1 MALGP
6 PPPIFPAVA
15 AAAQG
20 EQGRHLGL
28 TGATGV
34 GVGAIV
40 GGGILVLAGAAFQET
55 GPSTILAFALNGAI
69 AVMTALS
76 FAEMASMFPESG
88 GAYTFAKKVLTVRAA
103 FGMGW
108 VLWFAYIVAGVLYA
122 LGFAEYAVLAIGEL
136 LQATNGSE
144 PAWLHKRATLSV
156 LAVAATGAYSLLAVR
171 KSEGGGRLETIGKLV
186 LFVVLLLAG
195 GWALGTSPSG
205 TTREGLTPFFENGT
219 TGLLTAMGVT
229 FIALQGFDLIATV
242 GGEVKKPERNIP
254 RAMLTSLGIA
264 LVIYLP
270 LLFLVSA
277 VGAPAGQ
284 GIAEMS
290 RARPATVMADAA
302 YNFAGVT
309 GYWMVIVA
317 AILSTLSAL
326 SANVLAASRIALRMA
341 NDRTLPRVLQQRHSS
356 RGTPVMA
363 IYATA
368 VAMAFTLLMIPN
380 VSAAGAAA
388 SLIFLISFALVHW
401 THLLARRRSG
411 IKAPFQTPWFPAIPI
426 IGGLACASLA
436 AYQAVTAPVAGGIA
450 VVWLGLG
457 VILYYGLFADRAQAV
472 DAFTEAHDPRLGRL
486 RGRSPLVLAPVA
498 NPASAVG
505 IVTLANALATP
516 VVGRVVLLTVVRRPS
531 DFAAAEAATTKALQ
545 DANNVVGQALTASLR
560 AGHSPEALMTIAYD
574 PWKEIA
580 RVARAYECE
589 SLLVGFSSLES
600 QGNVR
605 HIEHLLNDV
614 ECDVVALRAP
624 KDWSLTSSTRIIVP
638 VGGRGGHDE
647 LRARLLGSLG
657 RAGCTSIRFI
667 QVTGDSLPMALR
679 RHRERELRIFAEEE
693 TFGVPDVDLIQSDDI
708 VQTVANEAG
717 PNDLIILGLR
727 HQRGKRLFSELAL
740 QVARETSAATLMISR
755 RM

>member
-1 MALGP
+1 
-6 PPPIFPAVA
+6 V
-15 AAAQG
+15 AQG
-20 EQGRHLGL
+20 DQGRHLGF

-55 GPSTILAFALNGAI
+55 GPSTILAFALNGVI
-69 AVMTALS
+69 AFMTALS

-122 LGFAEYAVLAIGEL
+122 LGFAEYAVLALSEI
-136 LQATNGSE
+136 LQATSGSE

-156 LAVAATGAYSLLAVR
+156 LAVAATVAYSLLAVR
-171 KSEGGGRLETIGKLV
+171 KSEGGGQLETIGKLM

-195 GWALGTSPSG
+195 AWALGAAPSG
-205 TTREGLTPFFENGT
+205 TASEGLTPFFENGA

-264 LVIYLP
+264 LAIYLP

-277 VGAPAGQ
+277 VGTSPGQ

-302 YNFAGVT
+302 YNFAGVA
-309 GYWMVIVA
+309 GYWMMIVA
-317 AILSTLSAL
+317 AI
-326 SANVLAASRIALRMA
+326 
-341 NDRTLPRVLQQRHSS
+341 VLQRRHPF

-411 IKAPFQTPWFPAIPI
+411 IQAPFRTPWFPAIPV

-436 AYQAVTAPVAGGIA
+436 AYQAVTAPAAGGIA
-450 VVWLGLG
+450 AVWFGLG

-498 NPASAVG
+498 NPASAAG

-531 DFAAAEAATTKALQ
+531 DFAAAEVATTKALQ

-580 RVARAYECE
+580 RVARSYECE
-589 SLLVGFSSLES
+589 SLLVGFASLERD
-600 QGNVR
+600 GNVQ

-647 LRARLLGSLG
+647 LRARVLGSLG
-657 RAGCTSIRFI
+657 RAGCARVRFV
-667 QVTGDSLPMALR
+667 QVTAESLPTVLR
-679 RHRERELRIFAEEE
+679 RQRERELRIFAEEE
-693 TFGVPDVDLIQSDDI
+693 TFGVPDVAVIQSNDI
-708 VQTVANEAG
+708 VQTVASEAG

-727 HQRGKRLFSELAL
+727 HQKGKRLFSELAL
-740 QVARETSAATLMISR
+740 HVARKTSAATLMISR
-755 RM
+755 RT

>member
-1 MALGP
+1 
-6 PPPIFPAVA
+6 
-15 AAAQG
+15 
-20 EQGRHLGL
+20 
-28 TGATGV
+28 
-34 GVGAIV
+34 
-40 GGGILVLAGAAFQET
+40 
-55 GPSTILAFALNGAI
+55 
-69 AVMTALS
+69 
-76 FAEMASMFPESG
+76 
-88 GAYTFAKKVLTVRAA
+88 
-103 FGMGW
+103 
-108 VLWFAYIVAGVLYA
+108 
-122 LGFAEYAVLAIGEL
+122 
-136 LQATNGSE
+136 
-144 PAWLHKRATLSV
+144 
-156 LAVAATGAYSLLAVR
+156 
-171 KSEGGGRLETIGKLV
+171 
-186 LFVVLLLAG
+186 
-195 GWALGTSPSG
+195 
-205 TTREGLTPFFENGT
+205 
-219 TGLLTAMGVT
+219 
-229 FIALQGFDLIATV
+229 
-242 GGEVKKPERNIP
+242 
-254 RAMLTSLGIA
+254 
-264 LVIYLP
+264 
-270 LLFLVSA
+270 
-277 VGAPAGQ
+277 
-284 GIAEMS
+284 
-290 RARPATVMADAA
+290 MADAA
-302 YNFAGVT
+302 YNFAGIT

-380 VSAAGAAA
+380 VAAAGAAA

-411 IKAPFQTPWFPAIPI
+411 IKAPFQTPWFPAIPV

-436 AYQAVTAPVAGGIA
+436 AYQTVAAPVAGGIA

-580 RVARAYECE
+580 RVARSYECE
-589 SLLVGFSSLES
+589 SLLVGFASLERE
-600 QGNVR
+600 GNVQ

-657 RAGCTSIRFI
+657 RAGCTSVRFV

-693 TFGVPDVDLIQSDDI
+693 TFGVPDVDLIQSDNV
-708 VQTVANEAG
+708 VQTVTNEAG

-727 HQRGKRLFSELAL
+727 HHRGKRLFSELAL
-740 QVARETSAATLMISR
+740 QVARKTSAATLMISR
-755 RM
+755 RT